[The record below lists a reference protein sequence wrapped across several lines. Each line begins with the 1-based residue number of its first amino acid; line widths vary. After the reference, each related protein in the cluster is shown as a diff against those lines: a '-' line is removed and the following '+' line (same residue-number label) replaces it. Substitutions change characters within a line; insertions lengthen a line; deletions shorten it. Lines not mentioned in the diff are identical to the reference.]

1 MSFKLKNCKYSRTET
16 LPIIVVVGLLVIFK
30 GFPVPGTR
38 DTELFDKYSKVDSIF
53 DDSIDRIFGD
63 SVHRIYSMIRY
74 SVIRYSIDR
83 ISVRFAKIRYS
94 VIR

>member
-1 MSFKLKNCKYSRTET
+1 MVSMLEAKAMGS
-16 LPIIVVVGLLVIFK
+16 VGLKCGPQVNS
-30 GFPVPGTR
+30 VSCR
-38 DTELFDKYSKVDSIF
+38 DTELFDKYLKVDSIF
-53 DDSIDRIFGD
+53 DDLIDRIFGD